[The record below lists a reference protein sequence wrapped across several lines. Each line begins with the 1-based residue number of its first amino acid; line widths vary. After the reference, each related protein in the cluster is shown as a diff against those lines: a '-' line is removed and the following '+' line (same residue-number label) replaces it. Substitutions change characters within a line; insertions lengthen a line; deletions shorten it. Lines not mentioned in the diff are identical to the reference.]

1 MKIFVKI
8 STLLLLFNW
17 QINAQDNIQ
26 GTVEKV
32 GNLARVS
39 AQAVN
44 SALVN
49 AEITNMNVL
58 LSIEDVFGPDVVA
71 TVDQNYI
78 PNLSWTLTPTFS
90 IAGRRYFLFIGNDNG
105 TSPQNWPLLTPQ
117 KIIDVSFTGANASP
131 YEDQIRLSDLDGDN
145 PPVPSNNIWYVEVD
159 GFDQTNYANRFYE
172 TMNTTPVAN
181 GPTEWWVETLGL
193 VPLPVE
199 LLSINSR
206 WSDDQNDAIVNW
218 ITASERDLDHFDV
231 ERAPGEKLDFTKVG
245 EVKAAGNATVK
256 KSYTFTDKS
265 TSGDRSD
272 QFYYRLKMVD
282 KNGAYNY
289 SPVVNL
295 QRHETYSF
303 QVTPNPNNGLFFM
316 TVTSAF
322 KDLEDPSYVIT
333 DVVGKM
339 IKNGPITDAKMQFDM
354 SKSVKGVYF
363 LSILSA
369 GKEVKQYK
377 VIKGEDK

>member
-8 STLLLLFNW
+8 LTLVLLFAL
-17 QINAQDNIQ
+17 QMNAQENIQ

-39 AQAVN
+39 AQAAN
-44 SALVN
+44 TPLVN

-58 LSIEDVFGPDVVA
+58 LSIEDVFGPVVA

-78 PNLSWTLTPTFS
+78 TNLSWTLTPSFT
-90 IAGRRYFLFIGNDNG
+90 AGGRLYFLFIGTDNG
-105 TSPQNWPLLTPQ
+105 TAPQNWPLLTPQ

-145 PPVPSNNIWYVEVD
+145 PPIPSNNIWYVEVNS
-159 GFDQTNYANRFYE
+159 FDQTNYTERFYQ
-172 TMNTTPVAN
+172 TVNTTPVAN

-199 LLSINSR
+199 LLAINSR
-206 WSDDQNDAIVNW
+206 WSDDQKDAVVQW
-218 ITASERDLDHFDV
+218 TTASERDLARFDV
-231 ERAPGEKLDFTKVG
+231 ERAPGEKLEFTKVG
-245 EVKAAGNATVK
+245 EVKAAGNSSVK

-295 QRHETYSF
+295 NRQETYNF
-303 QVTPNPNNGLFFM
+303 QVTPNPNNGLFFLN
-316 TVTSAF
+316 VTSAF
-322 KDLEDPSYVIT
+322 QDLEDPSYVIT